1 MKVVLTIAGSDSSGG
16 AGIQA
21 DLRAISANGG
31 FGATVIAAVTAQS
44 TRGVVLARA
53 LPVALVEA
61 QLDAV
66 FGDMPVAAVKSGML
80 GNARVVRAVAARLR
94 RYAPAFYVLDP
105 VLLSSS
111 GHRLL
116 DEGAVAALRKELF
129 PLATLLTPNAHEAEA
144 LTGLRVR
151 SLRDAEEAG
160 RRLLDDGPRAV
171 LVKGGHLRDGRATD
185 ILVTRRGVHVIPG
198 EWIDTP
204 HTHGTGCTYS
214 AAIATHLARGR
225 RLRDAVTLAKAYVT
239 EAIRGGFPVGHG
251 AGPTDHFFYLRRADL
266 SAWVRRLR
274 LRGSRWE

>member
-16 AGIQA
+16 AGVQA
-21 DLRAISANGG
+21 DLRAISASGG
-31 FGATVIAAVTAQS
+31 FGAVVIAAVTAQS
-44 TRGVVLARA
+44 TRGVVLARV
-53 LPVALVEA
+53 LPVALVAA

-80 GNARVVRAVAARLR
+80 GSARVVRAVADRLR
-94 RYAPAFYVLDP
+94 HYAPAFYVLDP
-105 VLLSSS
+105 VLLSTS

-116 DEGAVAALRKELF
+116 DEGAVEALRKELF
-129 PLATLLTPNAHEAEA
+129 PLATLLTPTAHEAAA
-144 LTGLRVR
+144 LTGRRVR
-151 SLRDAEEAG
+151 SLRDAEDAG

-171 LVKGGHLRDGRATD
+171 LVKGGHLREGRATD
-185 ILVTRRGVHVIPG
+185 VLVTRRGAHVIPG

-204 HTHGTGCTYS
+204 HTHGTGCTYA

-225 RLRDAVTLAKAYVT
+225 TLREAVTLAKAYVT

-266 SAWVRRLR
+266 AAWVRRLR
-274 LRGSRWE
+274 LRGSREE